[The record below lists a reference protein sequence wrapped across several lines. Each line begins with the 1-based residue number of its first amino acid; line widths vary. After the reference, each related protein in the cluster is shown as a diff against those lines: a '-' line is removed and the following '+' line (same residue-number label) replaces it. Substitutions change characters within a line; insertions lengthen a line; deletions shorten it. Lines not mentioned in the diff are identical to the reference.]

1 MLIFF
6 KRVNGSEIVGYVDG
20 EQRKYVLLRIELSTV
35 EKMEHIIPIACDHGG
50 FEMKQYLVEKLT
62 EAGYEVDDYGCY
74 SPESV
79 DYPDMIHPLASAIE
93 HGEFP
98 LGIILCGSGNGAQMT
113 ANHHH
118 NVRAA
123 LCWNVE
129 LAKLARQHNNANI
142 LALPGRFISN
152 ELAWEMVQAFLNT
165 GFEGGRHERRVAK
178 IEPIENHD
186 DE

>member
-1 MLIFF
+1 MKLCNFANLIINS
-6 KRVNGSEIVGYVDG
+6 K
-20 EQRKYVLLRIELSTV
+20 
-35 EKMEHIIPIACDHGG
+35 KMEHIIPIASDHGG
-50 FEMKQYLVEKLT
+50 FEMKQYLIELMK
-62 EAGYEVDDYGCY
+62 EAGYQVKDYGTY
-74 SPESV
+74 SNESV

-93 HGEFP
+93 NGDYP

-152 ELAWEMVQAFLNT
+152 ELAWEMVQAFLHT
-165 GFEGGRHERRVAK
+165 DFEGGRHASRVDK
-178 IEPIENHD
+178 IEPVEKQ
-186 DE
+186 